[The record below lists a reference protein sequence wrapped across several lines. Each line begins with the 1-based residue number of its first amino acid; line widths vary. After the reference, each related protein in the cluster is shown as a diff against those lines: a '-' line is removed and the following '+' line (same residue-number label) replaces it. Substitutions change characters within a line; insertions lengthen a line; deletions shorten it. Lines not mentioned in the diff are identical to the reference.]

1 MFSFAAKGK
10 IWTCIGRVSYKDLP
24 IKSIAFS
31 SDTSLLSVGF
41 GNTLCV
47 YTSETL
53 RLKCA
58 LSAPPAFDGSTGRL
72 TITLPTN
79 KPTDTETKAKL
90 QKSRAKFLER
100 RKQMNGLI
108 KKLLETGDTAVFTKY
123 EKKEASVTRKRC
135 TKREPLSLGDQ
146 ELLFDQIMASNGM
159 NLFQKINL
167 FDRFNLHAR
176 VPQKKQKALTAYC
189 IENSI
194 ESTSSNLLRRVLN
207 LPPKQKFAYIHKYA
221 QLQQQ
226 QPCSTNLINS
236 FKRVFNFGQKPNP
249 TLTNGTANSKRERKR
264 TISSSQD
271 TKPISSDP
279 TAPAWLKSTT
289 QVNHVV
295 FCTNEYAHLV
305 IVCTDTRLL
314 IWNLLTL
321 RLQSSYKLAVD
332 KIAVDMYTSLVA
344 TITQKRDLYVFL
356 PGTPLPL
363 YQRRIEPRIHGIT
376 WIPRR
381 FPKARSLTVDWQAST
396 ELYFLSEKQVC
407 DEKASE

>member
-1 MFSFAAKGK
+1 M
-10 IWTCIGRVSYKDLP
+10 
-24 IKSIAFS
+24 
-31 SDTSLLSVGF
+31 LSVGF

-53 RLKCA
+53 ALKCA
-58 LSAPPAFDGSTGRL
+58 LSAPPSFDGSTSRL
-72 TITLPTN
+72 TITLPKN
-79 KPTDTETKAKL
+79 KQTATDTKTNL
-90 QKSRAKFLER
+90 QKSRTEFFER
-100 RKQMNGLI
+100 RKRMNGLI
-108 KKLLETGDTAVFTKY
+108 KKLLETGSSELFMNIKEKPTKV
-123 EKKEASVTRKRC
+123 KRKSNI
-135 TKREPLSLGDQ
+135 KRDALSLSDQ
-146 ELLFDQIMASNGM
+146 ELLFDQIMASNGL

-167 FDRFNLHAR
+167 FERFDLHVRA
-176 VPQKKQKALTAYC
+176 PQKKQKSLTKYC
-189 IENSI
+189 YENSI
-194 ESTSSNLLRRVLN
+194 ESINANLLRRILN
-207 LPPKQKFAYIHKYA
+207 LSPKHRFTYTHKYA
-221 QLQQQ
+221 QFQRQHR
-226 QPCSTNLINS
+226 SGNNLVNS
-236 FKRVFNFGQKPNP
+236 FKRLFNFGNKPNQ
-249 TLTNGTANSKRERKR
+249 TLTNGTIKNKRARKR

-271 TKPISSDP
+271 TTYISSDP
-279 TAPAWLKSTT
+279 IQSALLQATT
-289 QVNHVV
+289 QVNHVA
-295 FCTNEYAHLV
+295 FCTGEYAHLV

-381 FPKARSLTVDWQAST
+381 FPKARSLTIDWQAST

-407 DEKASE
+407 CKAKKKKQQKCMRK

>member
-1 MFSFAAKGK
+1 M
-10 IWTCIGRVSYKDLP
+10 
-24 IKSIAFS
+24 
-31 SDTSLLSVGF
+31 LSVGF

-72 TITLPTN
+72 TITLPRN
-79 KPTDTETKAKL
+79 KPIDTESKAKL

-100 RKQMNGLI
+100 RKQMNALI
-108 KKLLETGDTAVFTKY
+108 KKLLETGDTTTFTKIA
-123 EKKEASVTRKRC
+123 KKETNVTRKRC
-135 TKREPLSLGDQ
+135 TKQEPLSLGDQ

-194 ESTSSNLLRRVLN
+194 EAISSNLLRRVLN

-226 QPCSTNLINS
+226 HQPSSTNLMSS

-249 TLTNGTANSKRERKR
+249 ALTNGTAQSKRERKR
-264 TISSSQD
+264 TISSSND
-271 TKPISSDP
+271 PKNISSDP
-279 TAPAWLKSTT
+279 IAPACLKSST

-344 TITQKRDLYVFL
+344 AITQKRDLYVFL

-407 DEKASE
+407 VENASK